1 MKKLLLLFTLF
12 IIGTSAWAQSH
23 VLTGKVMDGALEG
36 EPLAG
41 AGVALLNPKDSSVVA
56 GVATGIEGRWRM
68 TTRKEGTYL
77 LRYTYMGYVSQFRTI
92 TIKKDQETM
101 DLGTVT
107 MEEDVKVMKEAIV
120 SAAAAQVEVRADT
133 FVYNAD
139 AYRLPEG
146 SNIEA
151 LIKKFPGAEIQ
162 DDGTIKING
171 KTVKKIMVEG
181 KDFLNGDTQTAVKN
195 LPANMVKN
203 VKAYDQQSDYAR
215 ITGIDDGEEETV
227 LDFTVK
233 KGMKEG
239 WIVNLDLGGGTEER
253 YTAKGNV
260 MRFMDNYQLALIG
273 GRNNVGNRGFG
284 GWGGGNNGI
293 VTTTEGAANFNWENG
308 KKDRE
313 AGALEVG
320 GNVRY
325 RGSETDQQT
334 RTNSQT
340 FLTESASNFTNS
352 LSSSLR
358 NAHSVN
364 AMFKLEWS
372 PDSMTNINFRP
383 SYSFSKNDALTR
395 SQSVT
400 FNSDPYAAGMT
411 DPLKEYVNWNDEHSI
426 RVNANDRI
434 SESDGHSNS
443 GSARLQINRRL
454 NNRGRNLTLNL
465 DGSYSK
471 SYSDAA
477 SLSLVKYYQSGLIN
491 NHTYQTTASP
501 SKNYYYQGR
510 LSYTEP
516 LAKNLNL
523 QVSYQA
529 QRRFQ
534 DQNRTMLTWQDM
546 ADYLEEHGLTNYT
559 AEQLYTGVVPG
570 LDPTL
575 MIQDLQNS
583 QYATYKE
590 LNHDARLML
599 RFNKKTGDEGSIR
612 VNAGVSFQPQT
623 THMDYKKANVD
634 TTITRHTYNWSP
646 SLGVRWKISKTS
658 QLNMRYFGNMNQPSM
673 TNLLEVMDTSDPLHI
688 STGNA
693 GLKSSWSDR
702 FRLFYNNYIE
712 KTQTSYGMHLDFT
725 NTRRSISNATIYDQ
739 QTGARYSRPL
749 NIDGNWNIRPN
760 IMFNTAMGSKKYFN
774 ISSFTSVGYTHSVGY
789 QSGDISDEGRYYLT
803 SGINGGVDMDGL
815 FAHTA
820 ITKQITKQTSV
831 GENLRLNYRRDLGIN
846 QDWSIDFGVSGSF
859 NYNHA
864 RNNVQTKANLDTW
877 TFNYGGNAQVTTPWN
892 MTFAT
897 DIAKES
903 RRGYDDKS
911 MNTNELIWNLQLS
924 QGLKKWLKGQDL
936 TVSLEWYDALRQRS
950 NISRAI
956 SATMRS
962 DSYNNAINSYFMVH
976 LIYKLNLVGNKQ
988 ARREAGMG
996 PGGPGMG
1003 GPGGGPGDGR
1013 GPGGGGA
1020 PMHPARIM

>member
-1 MKKLLLLFTLF
+1 MKKLSLLLFLC
-12 IIGTSAWAQSH
+12 IMGTSVWAQSH
-23 VLTGKVMDGALEG
+23 VLTGKVLDGAAEG

-41 AGVALLNPKDSSVVA
+41 TGVALLNPKDSAVVA
-56 GVATGIEGRWRM
+56 GVATGIEGTWRIS
-68 TTRKEGTYL
+68 TRKEGTFL
-77 LRYTYMGYVSQFRTI
+77 LRYTYMGYVTQFHSV

-101 DLGTVT
+101 NLGTVT
-107 MEEDVKVMKEAIV
+107 MNEDVKVMREAIV

-139 AYRLPEG
+139 AYRVPEG
-146 SNIEA
+146 SNLEA

-181 KDFLNGDTQTAVKN
+181 KEFMNGDTQTAVKN

-203 VKAYDQQSDYAR
+203 VKAYDRQSDYAR
-215 ITGIDDGEEETV
+215 VTGIDDGEEETV

-239 WIVNLDLGGGTEER
+239 WIVNLDLGAGTEER

-260 MRFMDNYQLALIG
+260 MRFMDNYQLAVIG
-273 GRNNVGNRGFG
+273 GRNNVSDRGFG
-284 GWGGGNNGI
+284 GWRGAGDGI
-293 VTTTEGAANFNWENG
+293 RTTTEGGVNFNWENG

-313 AGALEVG
+313 AGALEIG

-325 RGSETDQQT
+325 RGNETDQQT

-352 LSSSLR
+352 MASSLR
-358 NAHSVN
+358 NAHDVN
-364 AMFKLEWS
+364 AGFKLEWS
-372 PDSMTNINFRP
+372 PDSMTNVNFRP
-383 SYSFSKNDALTR
+383 TYSFSRNDAFSK

-400 FNSDPYAAGMT
+400 FNSDPYKAGMT
-411 DPLKEYVNWNDEHSI
+411 DPLKEYVDWNDEDNI

-434 SESDGHSNS
+434 SESEGHSNS
-443 GSARLQINRRL
+443 GGARLQINRRL
-454 NNRGRNLTLNL
+454 QKAGRNVTLDLAGN
-465 DGSYSK
+465 YSK
-471 SYSDAA
+471 SYSDAN
-477 SLSLVKYYQSGLIN
+477 SLSLVKYYQSGLTDDN
-491 NHTYQTTASP
+491 TYQTTTSP
-501 SKNYYYQGR
+501 SKSYYYQGR

-516 LAKNLNL
+516 LTKSLNL
-523 QVSYQA
+523 QISYQA

-546 ADYLEEHGLTNYT
+546 TNYLEEHGFTNYT
-559 AEQLYTGVVPG
+559 AEQLYTGILPG

-575 MIQDLQNS
+575 MMKDLQNS

-590 LNHDARLML
+590 LNHDARLMF
-599 RFNKKTGDEGSIR
+599 RYIKKLGDESSLR

-623 THMDYKKANVD
+623 THMDYQKADVD
-634 TTITRHTYNWSP
+634 TTIVQHTNNWSP

-658 QLNMRYFGNMNQPSM
+658 QLNMRYFGSMNQPSM
-673 TNLLEVMDTSDPLHI
+673 TNLLEVLDTSDPLNI

-702 FRLFYNNYIE
+702 FYLFYNNYLE
-712 KTQTSYGMHLDFT
+712 ETQTTYGIHLNAT

-749 NIDGNWNIRPN
+749 NIDGNWNIQPN
-760 IMFNTAMGSKKYFN
+760 FVFNTAMGKRKYFN
-774 ISSFTSVGYTHSVGY
+774 ISSFTLVGYTHSVGY
-789 QSGDISDEGRYYLT
+789 QSGDIDDDARKYLT
-803 SGINGGVDMDGL
+803 SGPGGNVDMDGL
-815 FAHTA
+815 FAHTN
-820 ITKQITKQTSV
+820 ISKQITKQTSV
-831 GENLRLNYRRDLGIN
+831 RENLRLNYRRDLGLN
-846 QDWSIDFGVSGSF
+846 QDWSVDFGLQGSF
-859 NYNHA
+859 SYNHA
-864 RNNVQTKANLDTW
+864 RNNLQTKANLDTW
-877 TFNYGGNAQVTTPWN
+877 TFEYGGNAQVATPWN
-892 MTFAT
+892 MTFSS
-897 DIAKES
+897 DIVKES

-911 MNTNELIWNLQLS
+911 MNTNELIWNAQLS

-936 TVSLEWYDALRQRS
+936 TVSLEWYDVLGQRS
-950 NISRAI
+950 NISRSI

-988 ARREAGMG
+988 ARKENGPGMG
-996 PGGPGMG
+996 APGMG
-1003 GPGGGPGDGR
+1003 GPGG
-1013 GPGGGGA
+1013 PGGGPGRERGSA
-1020 PMHPARIM
+1020 PMRPARIM

>member
-23 VLTGKVMDGALEG
+23 VIKGRVMDGAMEG

-41 AGVALLNPKDSSVVA
+41 TGVALLNPKDSSVVA
-56 GVATGIEGRWRM
+56 GVATGMEGRWRM

-77 LRYTYMGYVSQFRTI
+77 LRYTYMGYVAQYHTI

-107 MEEDVKVMKEAIV
+107 MNEDVKLMREAIV

-139 AYRLPEG
+139 AYRVPEG

-181 KDFLNGDTQTAVKN
+181 KEFLNGDTQTAVKN

-239 WIVNLDLGGGTEER
+239 WIVNLDLGAGTEER

-260 MRFMDNYQLALIG
+260 MRFMDNYQLAVIG
-273 GRNNVGNRGFG
+273 GRNNVSDRGFG
-284 GWGGGNNGI
+284 GWRGAGDGI
-293 VTTTEGAANFNWENG
+293 RTTTEGAVNFNWENG
-308 KKDRE
+308 KKERE
-313 AGALEVG
+313 AGALEIG

-352 LSSSLR
+352 MAASLR
-358 NAHSVN
+358 NAHNVD
-364 AMFKLEWS
+364 AGFKLEWS

-383 SYSFSKNDALTR
+383 TYSFSRNDAFSK

-411 DPLKEYVNWNDEHSI
+411 DPLKEYANWNDENDI

-434 SESDGHSNS
+434 SESEGHSNS
-443 GSARLQINRRL
+443 GGARLQINRRL
-454 NNRGRNLTLNL
+454 QKAGRNVTLNL
-465 DGSYSK
+465 AGNYSK

-477 SLSLVKYYQSGLIN
+477 SLSLVKYYQSGLTN
-491 NHTYQTTASP
+491 DNTYQTTTSP
-501 SKNYYYQGR
+501 GKNYHYQGR

-516 LAKNLNL
+516 LAKYLNL

-546 ADYLEEHGLTNYT
+546 TNYLENHGLTHYT

-570 LDPTL
+570 LDKDQ
-575 MIQDLQNS
+575 MIKDLQNS

-590 LNHDARLML
+590 LNHDARVML
-599 RFNKKTGDEGSIR
+599 RYNKKVGEESSIR

-623 THMDYKKANVD
+623 THMDYQKSNVD
-634 TTITRHTYNWSP
+634 TTIVRHTYNWAP
-646 SLGVRWKISKTS
+646 SLAVRWKISKTS
-658 QLNMRYFGNMNQPSM
+658 QLNMRYFGSMNQPSM

-702 FRLFYNNYIE
+702 FYLFYNNYLE
-712 KTQTSYGMHLDFT
+712 DTQTTYGIHLNAT

-739 QTGARYSRPL
+739 QTGVRYSRPL
-749 NIDGNWNIRPN
+749 NIDGNWNIHPHL
-760 IMFNTAMGSKKYFN
+760 IFNTAIGKKKYFN
-774 ISSFTSVGYTHSVGY
+774 ISSFTAMDYSHSVGY
-789 QSGDISDEGRYYLT
+789 QSGDISEEGRYYLT
-803 SGINGGVDMDGL
+803 SGPDGTVDMDGL
-815 FAHTA
+815 FAHTV
-820 ITKQITKQTSV
+820 ISKQLTKQTYV
-831 GENLRLNYRRDLGIN
+831 RENLRLNYRRDLGIN
-846 QDWSIDFGVSGSF
+846 QDWNIDFGLQGSF
-859 NYNHA
+859 GYNHA
-864 RNNVQTKANLDTW
+864 RNNVQAKANLDTW
-877 TFNYGGNAQVTTPWN
+877 TFEYGGNAQVITPWN
-892 MTFAT
+892 MTFST

-903 RRGYDDKS
+903 RRGYDDKA

-936 TVSLEWYDALRQRS
+936 TVSLEWYDVLKQRS
-950 NISRAI
+950 NISRSI

-988 ARREAGMG
+988 ARKENGPGM
-996 PGGPGMG
+996 GGPGMG
-1003 GPGGGPGDGR
+1003 GPGG
-1013 GPGGGGA
+1013 PGGGHGHERGSA